1 MVSQAKTA
9 GRPSMTGF
17 LVRRLLQ
24 ALAVLA
30 VMSFIVHG
38 LIGLMPGDP
47 IDLMLSGNPK
57 LTAADAAHLRAL
69 YSLDLPL
76 WQRYL
81 NWLGALFE
89 GDLGYSRLYHQPVA
103 EVLAPRLG
111 NTLMLMGSSLVLAL
125 AVAVPAGVLAARKA
139 GSALDTAINLACFAG
154 ISLPPFWLAL
164 VLMLLFAVGL
174 GWLPAGGMGGP
185 AHMVLPVA
193 TLTLAGIAGYTR
205 YVRAAM
211 IEALRAD
218 HIRTARAKG
227 LSETRVVWR
236 HALPGALVPVVTIVG
251 LEFGSLFSGALITET
266 MFAWQ
271 GMGKLIYDSIMG
283 NDTNVALIAL
293 LLATAMTLLGNF
305 LADLAYAGL
314 DPRIGFEGEG

>member
-1 MVSQAKTA
+1 MA
-9 GRPSMTGF
+9 GF

-24 ALAVLA
+24 SLAVLI
-30 VMSFIVHG
+30 VMSFVVHG

-47 IDLMLSGNPK
+47 IDLMISGNPR
-57 LTAADAAHLRAL
+57 LTAADAQHLRTL
-69 YSLDLPL
+69 YGLDLPI

-81 NWLGALFE
+81 NWLAALLH
-89 GDLGYSRLYHQPVA
+89 GDLGYSRLYHQPVT
-103 EVLAPRLG
+103 EVLLPRLG
-111 NTLMLMGSSLVLAL
+111 NTLILMGTSLVLAL

-139 GSALDTAINLACFAG
+139 GSAIDTLINLACFTG

-164 VLMLLFAVGL
+164 VLMMVFAVEL
-174 GWLPAGGMGGP
+174 GWLPAGGMGSP
-185 AHMVLPVA
+185 AHLVLPVA
-193 TLTLAGIAGYTR
+193 TLTIAGIAGYTR
-205 YVRAAM
+205 YVRSAM
-211 IEALRAD
+211 REALHRD

-227 LSETRVVWR
+227 LSESRVVWC
-236 HALPGALVPVVTIVG
+236 HALPGALIPVVTILG
-251 LEFGSLFSGALITET
+251 MEFGNLFSGAMITET

-305 LADLAYAGL
+305 LADLAYAEL
-314 DPRIGFEGEG
+314 DPRIRLEGG

>member
-1 MVSQAKTA
+1 
-9 GRPSMTGF
+9 MTGF

-30 VMSFIVHG
+30 VMSFVVHG
-38 LIGLMPGDP
+38 LIALMPGDP
-47 IDLMLSGNPK
+47 IDLMISGNPK
-57 LTAADAAHLRAL
+57 LTAADALRLRAL
-69 YSLDLPL
+69 YGLDLPL

-81 NWLGALFE
+81 NWLSALLG

-103 EVLAPRLG
+103 EVLGPRLG

-139 GSALDTAINLACFAG
+139 GGAVDTAINLACFAG
-154 ISLPPFWLAL
+154 VSLPPFWLAL
-164 VLMLLFAVGL
+164 LLMMVFAVGL
-174 GWLPAGGMGGP
+174 GWLPAGGMGSP
-185 AHMVLPVA
+185 AHMALPVA

-211 IEALRAD
+211 IEALGAD

-236 HALPGALVPVVTIVG
+236 HALPGALVPVVTIIG

-283 NDTNVALIAL
+283 NDTNLALIAL

-305 LADLAYAGL
+305 LADLAYAGI
-314 DPRIGFEGEG
+314 DPRVGFEGER

>member
-1 MVSQAKTA
+1 
-9 GRPSMTGF
+9 MTGF

-30 VMSFIVHG
+30 VMSFVVHG

-47 IDLMLSGNPK
+47 IDLMLSGNPR
-57 LTAADAAHLRAL
+57 LTAADAQHLRSL
-69 YSLDLPL
+69 HGLDLPL

-81 NWLGALFE
+81 NWLAALLQ
-89 GDLGYSRLYHQPVA
+89 GDPGYSRLYHQPA
-103 EVLAPRLG
+103 GEVLWPRLG
-111 NTLMLMGSSLVLAL
+111 NTLVLMGASLVLAL

-139 GSALDTAINLACFAG
+139 GSAVDTAINLACFAG

-164 VLMLLFAVGL
+164 VLMLVFAVGL

-185 AHMVLPVA
+185 AHLVLPVA

-211 IEALRAD
+211 REALRGD

-236 HALPGALVPVVTIVG
+236 HALPGALVPVATIVG
-251 LEFGSLFSGALITET
+251 LEFGNLFSGALITET

-283 NDTNVALIAL
+283 NDTNLALIAL
-293 LLATAMTLLGNF
+293 LLATTMTLLGNF
-305 LADLAYAGL
+305 LADLAYAAL
-314 DPRIGFEGEG
+314 DPRIGFEGER